1 MPKVCKIC
9 SADQGIQDE
18 VSRMRN
24 KGSSLRDIE
33 ASLMDQYNFSVSSTS
48 IGRHLTSCV
57 QPKNERI
64 TLKPLEASIPDNQQ
78 VHQELCHALVH
89 AIRFFNATL
98 DEMTE
103 APANVEIH
111 LNAVKALD
119 VLINGFEKL
128 YQNPKEGTA
137 QTQIKLVLSDLQ
149 LKLMKEVADLP
160 EKPNDDAVKE
170 KVSEI
175 LKNHEALKQQ
185 NYL

>member
-1 MPKVCKIC
+1 
-9 SADQGIQDE
+9 
-18 VSRMRN
+18 MRN
-24 KGSSLRDIE
+24 EGSSLRDIE
-33 ASLMDQYNFSVSSTS
+33 ASLMNQYHFSISSTS

-57 QPKNERI
+57 QAKIEEKEGRI
-64 TLKPLEASIPDNQQ
+64 TLKSLEGPIPDNQQ

-137 QTQIKLVLSDLQ
+137 QTQTKLVLSDLQ

-175 LKNHEALKQQ
+175 LKNHENLTKSTIEANQE
-185 NYL
+185 N